1 MSLHRQTV
9 VWSTTVLIS
18 ALAAVRGAR
27 VGTTVPE
34 QARPIAAAPTWHHE
48 RTDSLKT
55 WGDRTTAADPFR
67 LERRPA
73 TVRFG
78 ATSEAATPLAST
90 RPPLV
95 LKGIIGGPPWEALLE
110 GVPERQGIVIARR
123 GDRFA
128 TLRVRA
134 VSATGAI
141 VDGADTTWHLTIRK
155 AWQ

>member
-9 VWSTTVLIS
+9 LWSTTVLLS

-27 VGTTVPE
+27 VGATMPE
-34 QARPIAAAPTWHHE
+34 PARAIAAAPTWHHE
-48 RTDSLKT
+48 RTDSLES
-55 WGDRTTAADPFR
+55 WGDRATASDPFR

-78 ATSEAATPLAST
+78 ATSGSAPPLTST
-90 RPPLV
+90 RPQLV

-110 GVPERQGIVIARR
+110 GLPERQGIVIARR